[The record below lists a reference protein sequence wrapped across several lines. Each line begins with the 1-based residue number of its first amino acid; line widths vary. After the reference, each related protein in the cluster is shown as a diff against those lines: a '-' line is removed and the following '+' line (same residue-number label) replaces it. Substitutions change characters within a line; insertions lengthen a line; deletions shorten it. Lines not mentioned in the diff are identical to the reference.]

1 MAKFKLY
8 QIHLTDA
15 EIDLINEEGHDAVHK
30 QSLKLD
36 MSFSKN
42 DTGTVAADAFNR
54 GYYTHVSNITADN
67 LEGVF
72 HTGNNG
78 WWLIPVN
85 TNEYT
90 FKETLL
96 FQHKGNFKEG
106 LITSNLINTLFQRNT
121 NSRHLIDLILKLLF
135 KKK

>member
-1 MAKFKLY
+1 MQTFKLY

-15 EIDLINEEGHDAVHK
+15 EVDLINAEGHDAVHK

-72 HTGNNG
+72 HTGNMGPEENIERLSRMYSVSVG
-78 WWLIPVN
+78 DIV
-85 TNEYT
+85 ED
-90 FKETLL
+90 ETGK
-96 FQHKGNFKEG
+96 QSVVANFGFAEVA
-106 LITSNLINTLFQRNT
+106 
-121 NSRHLIDLILKLLF
+121 
-135 KKK
+135 